1 MGAIAER
8 NVGADGEEIGGE
20 FQKER
25 EEMISITY
33 GDVGRAKT
41 YDEGERTMRE
51 EMREEDKDG
60 GEAISRCLALVA
72 LFGLIITSGA
82 CRRPVPNCP
91 EWALL
96 LGRQQQIE
104 CCFLPMSFVNL
115 LFEVSSSSS
124 PPHILQVLPLAPSRL
139 FCGRP
144 KTVTLASNVCGADSN
159 ASRLGIA
166 QPHCASSR
174 LLLGVVSPSSSSL
187 YTAKLPTGKPQTR
200 GRGQ

>member
-8 NVGADGEEIGGE
+8 NVGADGEEIEEE
-20 FQKER
+20 FQEER
-25 EEMISITY
+25 EETISITY

-41 YDEGERTMRE
+41 YDERERTMRE

-96 LGRQQQIE
+96 LGRPQQQIE
-104 CCFLPMSFVNL
+104 CCFLPMSLVNL

-124 PPHILQVLPLAPSRL
+124 PPHILQVLPLEPSRL

-144 KTVTLASNVCGADSN
+144 KTGRN
-159 ASRLGIA
+159 A
-166 QPHCASSR
+166 
-174 LLLGVVSPSSSSL
+174 GVKRV
-187 YTAKLPTGKPQTR
+187 R
-200 GRGQ
+200 C